1 MAEACCTP
9 PPTMSVR
16 AHHERLAH
24 LRPDAVAP
32 AVPTRRSGPRI
43 HSPSWFMGAQDALHL
58 EPGLD
63 SGKWRRSVAHI
74 VALAT
79 HAHAHSPPSIV
90 CLVTQAQSVQR
101 PPFKTRIELGLT
113 PATTLGL
120 LSLQSPSGITT
131 GDRSPGE

>member
-1 MAEACCTP
+1 MAEA
-9 PPTMSVR
+9 V
-16 AHHERLAH
+16 HHEGMH
-24 LRPDAVAP
+24 TRPL
-32 AVPTRRSGPRI
+32 VPTRRPGSVV
-43 HSPSWFMGAQDALHL
+43 HSPSCFMGAQGALKL

-63 SGKWRRSVAHI
+63 GGRWRVCVAHT
-74 VALAT
+74 VAPT
-79 HAHAHSPPSIV
+79 TRAHAHYPVHPRLL